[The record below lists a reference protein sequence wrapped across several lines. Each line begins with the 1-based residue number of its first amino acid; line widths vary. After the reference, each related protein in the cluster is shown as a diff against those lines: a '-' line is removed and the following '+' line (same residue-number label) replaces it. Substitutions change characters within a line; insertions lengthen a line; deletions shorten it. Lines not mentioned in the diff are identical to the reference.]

1 MSSLIRSR
9 QVFNVAMVI
18 SVERAATLR
27 RRTRTKVPES
37 RPATPRTEA
46 SPVRPRPTTDKEQ
59 PFYRR
64 ERDSGAT
71 ALRTVSFNQPL
82 VPAVRAAGL
91 RPAARPA
98 AHRQGVIA
106 TRSRRLELS
115 PVKKGGAKNAETTC
129 STR

>member
-71 ALRTVSFNQPL
+71 ALRAVSFNEIAFL
-82 VPAVRAAGL
+82 RRRRAARAASDPPTDVKTL
-91 RPAARPA
+91 VERTRP
-98 AHRQGVIA
+98 
-106 TRSRRLELS
+106 
-115 PVKKGGAKNAETTC
+115 GG
-129 STR
+129 SGR